1 MSSMFSADNL
11 RYFLEVAR
19 TGRLNDAARNLG
31 VDHTTVGRRITALEK
46 SIGQRLFDRSPGGW
60 QLTEAGADLFPRAE
74 TVESAV
80 IAAYETRRSSA
91 GPLTGT
97 VSVATTDGF
106 GAFVLAPRLA
116 DLRRRHP
123 HLDIEMA
130 TATEHRSLSARHFDI
145 AVTLEEPPS
154 RGVVVQA
161 LAGYDLRLYATP
173 EYLDAAPPIGELA
186 DLARHTLIWY
196 IDALLD
202 VAPLRILESLPHKQ
216 RVAIQTNNITGHWLA
231 ARGGLG
237 IAPLPQYIAE
247 SDPALTCVLPQEF
260 SVRRRYW
267 MVIPRELRQ
276 VGRVRAV
283 AQFLS
288 EIVDGN
294 PYLMGPG

>member
-19 TGRLNDAARNLG
+19 TGRLNDAARNLA

-46 SIGQRLFDRSPGGW
+46 SFGQRLFDRSPGGW
-60 QLTEAGADLFPRAE
+60 QLTEAGADLFPHAE

-80 IAAYETRRSSA
+80 IAAYETRTSSA

-97 VSVATTDGF
+97 VRVATTDGF
-106 GAFVLAPRLA
+106 GAFVMAPRLV
-116 DLRRRHP
+116 DLRCRHP
-123 HLDIEMA
+123 HLDIEMV
-130 TATEHRSLSARHFDI
+130 TATEHRSLTARHFDI
-145 AVTLEEPPS
+145 AVTLEEPPP
-154 RGVVVQA
+154 RGVVVQE

-173 EYLDAAPPIGELA
+173 EYLDAAPPIDELA

-216 RVAIQTNNITGHWLA
+216 RVAIQTNNITGHWMA

-237 IAPLPQYIAE
+237 IAPLPQYVAE
-247 SDPALTCVLPQEF
+247 ADPTLRSVLPQMF

-283 AQFLS
+283 AQFLC
-288 EIVDGN
+288 EIVSDN
-294 PYLMGPG
+294 PYLIRPS